1 MTDVVGAAP
10 SPRSTGLPFADR
22 IFPGWIVLAGC
33 FAGYLAYSA
42 HFNTTYGVF
51 IYHLGNEMG
60 WSRSALAG
68 VTTVA
73 RLPEVFFAP
82 WIGGF
87 IDRHGGR
94 PIMLV
99 GAGVVSSAFLLL
111 ATMQEI
117 WQLYL
122 YKGVLLA
129 IGAMMTSPLL
139 FSVTVNN
146 WFVEKRGRAIGILRT
161 GDTLGT
167 ALMPVAVAALIAAGG
182 WRGAFTFMAIAA
194 VALLIPAA
202 LLLRRRPEDY
212 GLLPDGRKP
221 GQDAGPEAG
230 AGRRAELIAADVV
243 WTRTAALRSPTLWTI
258 VVAAGLSQMAYVSTY
273 VHLVPYVQELGY
285 PITIA
290 AFAVGAR
297 AYIQFFV
304 NPLWGLLV
312 ERAPVQLAAASQS
325 VLAATAM
332 LIFFAVASD
341 ASLVVGLLLLG
352 ISSAGFYLTLDVM
365 WANFFGRVSLGTVRG
380 IAQPFVAA
388 FGAIGPLLA
397 GVLYDVSGGYESTW
411 LVLTFAFASA
421 GAVMLFARRPRP
433 PTPTP
438 NAA

>member
-1 MTDVVGAAP
+1 MTDVRDATKP
-10 SPRSTGLPFADR
+10 QRSTGLPFANR
-22 IFPGWIVLAGC
+22 VFPGWIVLAGC

-73 RLPEVFFAP
+73 RLPEVFLAP

-99 GAGVVSSAFLLL
+99 GAGVVSTAFVLL

-117 WQLYL
+117 WQLYA

-139 FSVTVNN
+139 YSVTVNN

-182 WRGAFTFMAIAA
+182 WRGAFSFMAIAA
-194 VALLIPAA
+194 IALLVPAA

-212 GLLPDGRKP
+212 GLLPDGRQP
-221 GQDAGPEAG
+221 GQDAGPDAA
-230 AGRRAELIAADVV
+230 AGRRSALMAADVV
-243 WTRTAALRSPTLWTI
+243 WTRSAALRSPTVWTLVI
-258 VVAAGLSQMAYVSTY
+258 AAGLSQMAYVSTY

-312 ERAPVQLAAASQS
+312 ERAPVQLAVASQS
-325 VLAATAM
+325 LLAAIAM
-332 LIFFAVASD
+332 LIFFAFASN
-341 ASLVVGLLLLG
+341 AALVIGLLLLG
-352 ISSAGFYLTLDVM
+352 VSSAGFYLTLDVM

-388 FGAIGPLLA
+388 FGAVGPLLA
-397 GVLYDVSGGYESTW
+397 GILYDVSGGYQSTW
-411 LVLTFAFASA
+411 LLLTFAFASA
-421 GAVMLFARRPRP
+421 GGVMLLARRPGNP
-433 PTPTP
+433 KPAPSDT
-438 NAA
+438 